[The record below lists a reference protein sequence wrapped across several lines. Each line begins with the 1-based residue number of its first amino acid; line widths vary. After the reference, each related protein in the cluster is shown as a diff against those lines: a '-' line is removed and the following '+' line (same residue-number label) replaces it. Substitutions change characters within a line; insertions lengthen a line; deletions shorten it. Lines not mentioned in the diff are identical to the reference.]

1 MDSANVVYIF
11 MVIVSYI
18 TAVIGLYAIATW
30 FTNRI
35 FKRRNKN

>member
-18 TAVIGLYAIATW
+18 TAVIGLYALAIW
-30 FTNRI
+30 FTNYI
-35 FKRRNKN
+35 FKQRNKN